1 MIDSNILVTLNMKTC
16 GVEISNREA
25 RLCIVEADDEGT
37 PQAVV
42 VKTKKL
48 KLDDEKA
55 QADLKSF
62 LGALRAFVQEN
73 NISMMVV
80 KSRASSGNFAAGAT
94 SFKIEAIIQ
103 LADGVDVTFVHPT
116 QLARFAKTNMGTPP
130 ASIPAYLHT
139 AFQVGAYSVTKGT
152 K

>member
-1 MIDSNILVTLNMKTC
+1 MAGRSIVVTLSMKTC

-25 RLCIVEADDEGT
+25 RLCIVEVDDEGT
-37 PQAVV
+37 PQAVA

-48 KLDDEKA
+48 KLDDDKV

-73 NISMMVV
+73 NVSKFVV
-80 KSRASSGNFAAGAT
+80 KSRASSGTFAAGST

-116 QLARFAKTNMGTPP
+116 QLAKFAKTNMGTPP
-130 ASIPAYLHT
+130 DTIPGYLHT
-139 AFQVGAYSVTKGT
+139 AFQVGAYSVTKGV